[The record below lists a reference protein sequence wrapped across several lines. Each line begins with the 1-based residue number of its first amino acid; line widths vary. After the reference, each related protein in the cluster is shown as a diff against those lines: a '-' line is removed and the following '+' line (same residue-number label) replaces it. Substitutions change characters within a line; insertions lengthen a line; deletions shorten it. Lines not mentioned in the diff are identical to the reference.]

1 MTKSER
7 FLVWLALANFSL
19 FVVGLFAVG
28 GEAVSG
34 RSEDGRYF
42 LGYRDRYTE
51 VSRSVFLYSFLH
63 TLSLFVTHPLAIAAG
78 FRAGRRA
85 RRSSP

>member
-1 MTKSER
+1 MTNSER

-19 FVVGLFAVG
+19 FVVGLFALG
-28 GEAVSG
+28 GEAISG

-51 VSRSVFLYSFLH
+51 VSRSLFLYSFVH

-78 FRAGRRA
+78 YRAGRRA
-85 RRSSP
+85 RKSNS